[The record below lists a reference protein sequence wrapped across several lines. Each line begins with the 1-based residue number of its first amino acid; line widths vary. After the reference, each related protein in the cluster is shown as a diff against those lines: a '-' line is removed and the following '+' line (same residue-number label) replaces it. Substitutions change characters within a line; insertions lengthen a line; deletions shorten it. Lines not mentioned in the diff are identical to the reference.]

1 MYIQYII
8 KSDCDKYEVK
18 NAGQR
23 DMKCQEQHL
32 TEVAVINM
40 AKKGFTK
47 KVTFEQA
54 HENIL
59 EEKHS
64 GRPTVSPRVLS
75 RIVPGVCEEQHGAQ
89 YD

>member
-1 MYIQYII
+1 MPRG
-8 KSDCDKYEVK
+8 S
-18 NAGQR
+18 
-23 DMKCQEQHL
+23 
-32 TEVAVINM
+32 EVAVINM

-59 EEKHS
+59 EGKHS

-75 RIVPGVCEEQHGAQ
+75 RIVPGVPIQNKKFFKMIPAPQCS
-89 YD
+89 

>member
-1 MYIQYII
+1 MPRG
-8 KSDCDKYEVK
+8 S
-18 NAGQR
+18 
-23 DMKCQEQHL
+23 
-32 TEVAVINM
+32 EVAVINM

-64 GRPTVSPRVLS
+64 GRLTVSPRVLS
-75 RIVPGVCEEQHGAQ
+75 RIVPGVCEE
-89 YD
+89 